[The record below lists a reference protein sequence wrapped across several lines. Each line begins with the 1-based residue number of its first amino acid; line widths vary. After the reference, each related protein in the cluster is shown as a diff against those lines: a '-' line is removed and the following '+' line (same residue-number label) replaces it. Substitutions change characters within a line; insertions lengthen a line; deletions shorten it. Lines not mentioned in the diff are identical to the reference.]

1 MSSILKALRKIEE
14 EKRVARPAAPDL
26 RVDQGLT
33 PVRTRQYR
41 PLLVGVVLGAL
52 IVGLFSFWSF
62 RNADLVVKEASQPS
76 ESVPSTVPSRVL
88 LDKPMVKTA
97 GSEVSLP
104 PVPKPVVRQKAVVI
118 SPPVAN
124 PEKSL
129 TQKKMPVVGLAT
141 QAEMPAADAI
151 VPSPVVSAVLPE
163 GVSLLVTEIFW
174 QESNSDS
181 MAVVND
187 LPVMVGTHVDS
198 AVVDDIREEQVI
210 FKIDGKLYIVSLS
223 SI

>member
-26 RVDQGLT
+26 RVDQGLR
-33 PVRTRQYR
+33 PVRAKQYR
-41 PLLVGVVLGAL
+41 PLLVGVVLGAF
-52 IVGLFSFWSF
+52 IVGLFSFWLSG
-62 RNADLVVKEASQPS
+62 NADLVVKEASQPS
-76 ESVPSTVPSRVL
+76 ESVPSTIPSRAL
-88 LDKPMVKTA
+88 PDKPTVKTA
-97 GSEVSLP
+97 NSEVSLS
-104 PVPKPVVRQKAVVI
+104 PVPKPVVRQRAVVT
-118 SPPVAN
+118 SQPVAK
-124 PEKSL
+124 PEKKL
-129 TQKKMPVVGLAT
+129 PVVDLAT
-141 QAEMPAADAI
+141 QADMPTAVPI

-163 GVSLLVTEIFW
+163 GVSLFVTEIFW

-198 AVVDDIREEQVI
+198 AVVDGIRKEQVI
-210 FKIDGKLYIVSLS
+210 FKIDGKLYIVGLS